1 MTKNPQDNVGK
12 ALRPDAAGPSAEPV
26 TCSPKEIMR
35 IIEDLTS
42 LMSEEVRLLKA
53 MQVREFTALQK
64 RKLAL
69 TKDYEVQ
76 TKVLREDR
84 AFAASLGPRIRSE
97 MRDLMERLHAVMDDN
112 ATAILAAQEMNH
124 RVAQAIVAA
133 VHEQKPENG
142 IYSAAGGLSKSKAAP
157 PVSLQFDQSL

>member
-1 MTKNPQDNVGK
+1 
-12 ALRPDAAGPSAEPV
+12 
-26 TCSPKEIMR
+26 MR

-64 RKLAL
+64 RKLSL

-76 TKVLREDR
+76 TQALREDT
-84 AFAASLGPRIRSE
+84 AFAASLGPRIRAE

-112 ATAILAAQEMNH
+112 ATAILAAREMNH

-133 VHEQKPENG
+133 VQDQKPENSV
-142 IYSAAGGLSKSKAAP
+142 YSSAGGLSSNKAAP

>member
-1 MTKNPQDNVGK
+1 MTSNPQDTAGQIT
-12 ALRPDAAGPSAEPV
+12 RPDASGPSEVPV
-26 TCSPKEIMR
+26 HCSPREIMR

-42 LMSEEVRLLKA
+42 LMSEEVRLLRA
-53 MQVREFTALQK
+53 MQVREFSALQK

-69 TKDYEVQ
+69 TRDYEVQ

-84 AFAASLGPRIRSE
+84 AFAASLGPRIRGE
-97 MRDLMERLHAVMDDN
+97 MRDLMERLHAIMDDN
-112 ATAILAAQEMNH
+112 AAAILAAQEMNH
-124 RVAQAIVAA
+124 RVARAIVAA
-133 VHEQKPENG
+133 VQEQKPENS

>member
-1 MTKNPQDNVGK
+1 MTKGPLNNAGTTLGPE
-12 ALRPDAAGPSAEPV
+12 ASGPSAEPV
-26 TCSPKEIMR
+26 TCSPKAIMR

-84 AFAASLGPRIRSE
+84 AFAASLGPRIRGE
-97 MRDLMERLHAVMDDN
+97 MRDLMERLHTVMDDN
-112 ATAILAAQEMNH
+112 ANAILAAQEMNH

-133 VHEQKPENG
+133 VQEQKPENG
-142 IYSAAGGLSKSKAAP
+142 IYSAAGELSKTKAAP